1 MDVQSRRA
9 LLTCDSNPN
18 IMSDYLIS
26 LSGSLMMEDLSTF
39 DVRVTYV
46 PDSSIL
52 NVASFHSYL
61 MALSNSTA
69 MTPERSGKTLLE
81 DANNELVPRWVR
93 VTLIGRQEVPTAGS
107 YRCLF
112 QDSQP
117 NWSNPSLTSA
127 VIEFEAA

>member
-1 MDVQSRRA
+1 
-9 LLTCDSNPN
+9 
-18 IMSDYLIS
+18 
-26 LSGSLMMEDLSTF
+26 MEDHGTF

-46 PDSSIL
+46 PDSCIL
-52 NVASFHSYL
+52 NVTSLHSYL
-61 MALSNSTA
+61 TALANFPE

-93 VTLIGRQEVPTAGS
+93 VTLIGRPEVETVGS

-117 NWSNPSLTSA
+117 NWSNPALTAA
-127 VIEFEAA
+127 VVEFEAA

>member
-9 LLTCDSNPN
+9 LLICDSNPN
-18 IMSDYLIS
+18 NRSDYLIS
-26 LSGSLMMEDLSTF
+26 LGGSVMMEGHGTF
-39 DVRVTYV
+39 DIRVTYV
-46 PDSSIL
+46 PGSYIL
-52 NVASFHSYL
+52 NVTSFHSYL
-61 MALSNSTA
+61 LELANFPE
-69 MTPERSGKTLLE
+69 MTPERCGKILLE

-93 VTLIGRQEVPTAGS
+93 VTLIGRPTVTTTGS

-117 NWSNPSLTSA
+117 NWSNPSLTAA

>member
-1 MDVQSRRA
+1 MDVQERRA

-18 IMSDYLIS
+18 YMSDYLVS
-26 LSGSLMMEDLSTF
+26 LGGRLTIVDHPIF

-46 PDSSIL
+46 PDHFLL
-52 NVASFHSYL
+52 NANSLHSYL
-61 MALSNSTA
+61 TILGSFPE

-81 DANNELVPRWVR
+81 DTNNELVPRWVR
-93 VTLIGRQEVPTAGS
+93 VTLIGRPEVATSES

-117 NWSNPSLTSA
+117 NWTNQALTAAA
-127 VIEFEAA
+127 VQFEAT

>member
-9 LLTCDSNPN
+9 LLTCTSNPN
-18 IMSDYLIS
+18 EMSDYLLS
-26 LSGSLMMEDLSTF
+26 LRGRMTMEDRGTF

-46 PDSSIL
+46 PDSYVL
-52 NVASFHSYL
+52 NVTSLHSYL
-61 MALSNSTA
+61 TTLGKFPE

-93 VTLIGRQEVPTAGS
+93 VTLIGRPEVETLGS

-117 NWSNPSLTSA
+117 NWSNPALTAA
-127 VIEFEAA
+127 VAEFEAA

>member
-18 IMSDYLIS
+18 DRSDYLIS
-26 LSGSLMMEDLSTF
+26 LGDRLMMGDHGTF

-46 PDSSIL
+46 PDSFIL

-61 MALSNSTA
+61 MALSKSPE
-69 MTPERSGKTLLE
+69 MTPERFGKTLLE
-81 DANNELVPRWVR
+81 DVNNELVPRWVR
-93 VTLIGRQEVPTAGS
+93 VTLIGRPAATVGGS
-107 YRCLF
+107 YRCLL

-117 NWSNPSLTSA
+117 NWSNPSLTA
-127 VIEFEAA
+127 AAFKFEAA

>member
-1 MDVQSRRA
+1 MDVQARRA
-9 LLTCDSNPN
+9 LLTCDGNPN
-18 IMSDYLIS
+18 NMSDYLIS
-26 LSGSLMMEDLSTF
+26 LGGSLTVGDLGKF

-52 NVASFHSYL
+52 NIASFHSYL
-61 MALSNSTA
+61 MALGNSTE

-93 VTLIGRQEVPTAGS
+93 VTLIGQPEVVTAGS

-117 NWSNPSLTSA
+117 NWSNPSLTAA
-127 VIEFEAA
+127 VTEFEAA

>member
-1 MDVQSRRA
+1 
-9 LLTCDSNPN
+9 
-18 IMSDYLIS
+18 
-26 LSGSLMMEDLSTF
+26 MEDHGTF

-46 PDSSIL
+46 PDPFIL
-52 NVASFHSYL
+52 HVSSFHSYL
-61 MALSNSTA
+61 IALGNSTE

-93 VTLIGRQEVPTAGS
+93 VTLIGRPAAATTGS

-117 NWSNPSLTSA
+117 NWSNPSLTEA

>member
-1 MDVQSRRA
+1 MDVQSRRT
-9 LLTCDSNPN
+9 LLTCGSNPN
-18 IMSDYLIS
+18 DMSAFLIS
-26 LSGSLMMEDLSTF
+26 LGDSLMMEDHGTF

-46 PDSSIL
+46 PGSFIL
-52 NVASFHSYL
+52 NVTSFHSYL
-61 MALSNSTA
+61 MALGTSTE

-81 DANNELVPRWVR
+81 DINNELVPRWVR
-93 VTLIGRQEVPTAGS
+93 VTLIGRRAAAVGGS

-117 NWSNPSLTSA
+117 NWSNPSLTAA

>member
-9 LLTCDSNPN
+9 LLTCDGNPN
-18 IMSDYLIS
+18 TTGDYLIS
-26 LSGSLMMEDLSTF
+26 LGGSLMMQDLGTF

-61 MALSNSTA
+61 MALGNSTE

-93 VTLIGRQEVPTAGS
+93 VTLIGRPEVATAGS

-117 NWSNPSLTSA
+117 NWSNPSLTAA

>member
-9 LLTCDSNPN
+9 LLTCDGNPN
-18 IMSDYLIS
+18 TTSDYLIS
-26 LSGSLMMEDLSTF
+26 LGGSLMMEDHGTF

-46 PDSSIL
+46 PDSFIL

-61 MALSNSTA
+61 MALSNIPE

-93 VTLIGRQEVPTAGS
+93 VTLIGRPAAAAAGS

-117 NWSNPSLTSA
+117 NWSNPSLTAA

>member
-18 IMSDYLIS
+18 NMSDYLIS
-26 LSGSLMMEDLSTF
+26 LGGSLMMEDHGTF
-39 DVRVTYV
+39 DIRVTYV
-46 PDSSIL
+46 PDSFIL
-52 NVASFHSYL
+52 NFASFHSYL
-61 MALSNSTA
+61 MALGTSTE
-69 MTPERSGKTLLE
+69 MTPEHYGKTLLE
-81 DANNELVPRWVR
+81 DINNELVPRWVR
-93 VTLIGRQEVPTAGS
+93 VTLIGRRAATVGGS

-117 NWSNPSLTSA
+117 NWSNPSLTAA

>member
-1 MDVQSRRA
+1 MEVQSRRA
-9 LLTCDSNPN
+9 LLTCDRNPN
-18 IMSDYLIS
+18 NGSDYLIS
-26 LSGSLMMEDLSTF
+26 LGGSLMMEDHGTF

-46 PDSSIL
+46 PDSFIL

-61 MALSNSTA
+61 TALGNSPA
-69 MTPERSGKTLLE
+69 ITPERSGKTLLE

-93 VTLIGRQEVPTAGS
+93 VTLIGRPAVATAGS

-117 NWSNPSLTSA
+117 NWSNPSLTEA

>member
-1 MDVQSRRA
+1 
-9 LLTCDSNPN
+9 
-18 IMSDYLIS
+18 
-26 LSGSLMMEDLSTF
+26 MEGHGTF

-46 PDSSIL
+46 PDSFIL
-52 NVASFHSYL
+52 NVGSFHSYL
-61 MALSNSTA
+61 MALSNSPE

-93 VTLIGRQEVPTAGS
+93 VTLIGRPATAAASS

-117 NWSNPSLTSA
+117 NWSNPSLTAA

>member
-9 LLTCDSNPN
+9 LLICDSNPN
-18 IMSDYLIS
+18 NSSDYLIS
-26 LSGSLMMEDLSTF
+26 LGGSLMMEDHGKF
-39 DVRVTYV
+39 DVRITYV
-46 PDSSIL
+46 PDSFIL
-52 NVASFHSYL
+52 EVASFHSYL
-61 MALSNSTA
+61 MALGNSPE

-93 VTLIGRQEVPTAGS
+93 ATLIGRPAAAAAGS

-117 NWSNPSLTSA
+117 NWSNPSLTAA

>member
-18 IMSDYLIS
+18 EMSDYLVS
-26 LSGSLMMEDLSTF
+26 LGGRLTMEDHGTF

-46 PDSSIL
+46 PDSCIL
-52 NVASFHSYL
+52 NVTSLHSYL
-61 MALSNSTA
+61 AALANFPE
-69 MTPERSGKTLLE
+69 MTPELSGKTLLE

-93 VTLIGRQEVPTAGS
+93 VTLIGRPEAETVGS

-112 QDSQP
+112 QDNQP
-117 NWSNPSLTSA
+117 NWSNPALTA
-127 VIEFEAA
+127 VVVEFEAA

>member
-18 IMSDYLIS
+18 DRSDYLIS
-26 LSGSLMMEDLSTF
+26 LGDSLIMGDHGTF

-46 PDSSIL
+46 PDSFIL

-61 MALSNSTA
+61 VAVGNSPE
-69 MTPERSGKTLLE
+69 MTPEQSGKTLLE

-93 VTLIGRQEVPTAGS
+93 VTLIGRPPAAANGS

-117 NWSNPSLTSA
+117 NWSNPSLTAA
-127 VIEFEAA
+127 VIGFEAA